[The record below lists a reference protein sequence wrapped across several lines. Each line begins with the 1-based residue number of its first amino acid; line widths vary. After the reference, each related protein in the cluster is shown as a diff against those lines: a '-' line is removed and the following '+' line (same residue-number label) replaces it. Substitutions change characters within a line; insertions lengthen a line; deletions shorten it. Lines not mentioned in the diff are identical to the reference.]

1 MALAGFV
8 VAVRVGVIIEMATI
22 KFNAGLCMYYVCKPS
37 FYQVNAGLLYVCK
50 PVFLANIWLLNAKN
64 GGTECQA
71 RGRTWTCKHSHLQLV
86 QGFLSSV
93 TEGSQSACLGTTR

>member
-22 KFNAGLCMYYVCKPS
+22 KFNAGLCMYYVCTMYVSLS

-50 PVFLANIWLLNAKN
+50 PVPPSNIWLLNAKN
-64 GGTECQA
+64 GGTEGPGA
-71 RGRTWTCKHSHLQLV
+71 VDVDL
-86 QGFLSSV
+86 
-93 TEGSQSACLGTTR
+93 